1 MARLPMFPEP
11 EEVAAAYGAAE
22 AAEAAVRAGDA
33 GRK

>member
-1 MARLPMFPEP
+1 MARLPMFPE
-11 EEVAAAYGAAE
+11 EVVAAYGAAE